1 MVAGLNLDQ
10 LLWFEMKLD
19 RIKQLELANDVPE
32 VDDDILNQDDLARE
46 PVSLSSLSS
55 GSDLLCTFCLEAVH
69 LLAQVTGEGFPY

>member
-32 VDDDILNQDDLARE
+32 VDDELHWIL
-46 PVSLSSLSS
+46 VCKS
-55 GSDLLCTFCLEAVH
+55 
-69 LLAQVTGEGFPY
+69 